1 MLSISDIHSAASA
14 IPLHSSVSIQMS
26 HGMPKA
32 SICCSNSVMNLA
44 MRRVSGL
51 YDETISIHSRSGVS
65 CERTNRGANSMQ
77 RHNSPQP
84 GLITLFRFINSIL
97 PRRRRR
103 APYPEPSARRKHSET
118 SARNGEIR
126 TKIPKKI
133 ENNPPVD
140 RSMPKQTVFAW
151 LAERNRHIR
160 RNRSSAT
167 TALWSLTSSCGM

>member
-1 MLSISDIHSAASA
+1 MLR
-14 IPLHSSVSIQMS
+14 
-26 HGMPKA
+26 
-32 SICCSNSVMNLA
+32 SNSAMKPD

-51 YDETISIHSRSGVS
+51 YDETIRIHSRSGVS

-77 RHNSPQP
+77 RHNSPPARLDHVVSVHKFNFTPQAETRSAS
-84 GLITLFRFINSIL
+84 GAFRPKKALEN
-97 PRRRRR
+97 
-103 APYPEPSARRKHSET
+103 K
-118 SARNGEIR
+118 R
-126 TKIPKKI
+126 TKQEDPYKNTKKI
-133 ENNPPVD
+133 ENNPPGD